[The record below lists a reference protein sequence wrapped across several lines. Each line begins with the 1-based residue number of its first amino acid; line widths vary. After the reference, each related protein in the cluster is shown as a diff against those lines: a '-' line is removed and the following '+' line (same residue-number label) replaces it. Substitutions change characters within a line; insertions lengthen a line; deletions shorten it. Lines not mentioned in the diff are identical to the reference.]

1 MLRKKEL
8 LELERLQ
15 KKYCDDDD
23 IYRLIDLSAAVYRKG
38 NTQTLDTL
46 SELRFDL
53 AAALTAKIN
62 EQGGGS

>member
-1 MLRKKEL
+1 MLRKKEI

-15 KKYCDDDD
+15 KKYCDNDE
-23 IYRLIDLSAAVYRKG
+23 IYRLIDLSAAMYRKG

-53 AAALTAKIN
+53 ANALVSKIA
-62 EQGGGS
+62 EQKGGN